1 MSIKCPRR
9 SPWCNAGHPAR
20 RNCVEIVYFTVV
32 GIGLY
37 FFSDWLLDQIER
49 LRGRRFAQR
58 QLVFFVIILVLAVAS
73 FQLIGLLSRPGS

>member
-1 MSIKCPRR
+1 
-9 SPWCNAGHPAR
+9 
-20 RNCVEIVYFTVV
+20 VEIVYFTVV

>member
-1 MSIKCPRR
+1 M
-9 SPWCNAGHPAR
+9 
-20 RNCVEIVYFTVV
+20 EIVYFTVV

-58 QLVFFVIILVLAVAS
+58 EVVFFVIILVLAVAS
-73 FQLIGLLSRPGS
+73 FQLIGLLSRPGN